1 MSKRWFVVQAYS
13 GQEKRAK
20 SMLEERIELNGMQ
33 DRFGDILVPTE
44 EVYELK
50 DGKKRRSE
58 RKFYPGYMLVNMEMD
73 EDAWHLVRRT
83 SKIIGFVG
91 GTAERPAPISEQE
104 VNAILSRVNSE
115 EGDAKPKEV
124 FEVGEIIRVSDG
136 PFSDFDGTIEHVNY
150 EKSRLRVSVT
160 IFGRSTPVELNF
172 NQVVKV

>member
-1 MSKRWFVVQAYS
+1 MSKHWFVVQAYS

-20 SMLEERIELNGMQ
+20 TLLEERIEMHGMQ
-33 DRFGDILVPTE
+33 DKFGDILVPTE

-58 RKFYPGYMLVNMEMD
+58 RKFYPGYMLVNIEMD

-91 GTAERPAPISEQE
+91 GTAERPVPVSENE
-104 VNAILSRVNSE
+104 INAILARLNNE
-115 EGDAKPKEV
+115 EGAAQPKEV
-124 FEVGEIIRVSDG
+124 FEAGEVVRVSDG

-150 EKSRLRVSVT
+150 EKNRLRVAVT
-160 IFGRSTPVELNF
+160 IFGRSTPVELEF
-172 NQVVKV
+172 DQVVKV